1 MPPGPYKPVAI
12 KMPAPLNDPSFDAFR
27 KELAQVAEKKDRAAL
42 AKLVAQHFFWVPEEK
57 DLADKSKPPIE
68 NLAKALSLD
77 GADAFGWEAL
87 AAYAADGTT
96 MPDPQRRGVI
106 CAPAEPEFDEKAAD
120 DLANMTHTDAADWA
134 FPIRD
139 GIEVRSEAKQDAP
152 VVDKLGLYLV
162 RVLADES
169 PANAVMAAFLKV
181 VTSSGKV
188 GYVPVEAVLPI
199 GGEQLCYVKE
209 GGAGRSRA
217 SSVASPTN
225 SATGRGGRLQPRES
239 LDLTPAELRAL
250 RHRLRVRPRRRLLVS
265 RAVLPPAHAGAC
277 IGAGL
282 PLSDLPAGGSGD
294 RPPPCSL
301 EPRIARRSDE
311 RARPRRMPPS
321 ARICYNRRVE
331 VYCVIR
337 HRCARNLRRMGD
349 GGRPNGALELNP

>member
-1 MPPGPYKPVAI
+1 
-12 KMPAPLNDPSFDAFR
+12 
-27 KELAQVAEKKDRAAL
+27 
-42 AKLVAQHFFWVPEEK
+42 KLVAAHFFWVPEEK

-87 AAYAADGTT
+87 ATYAADGTT

-106 CAPAEPEFDEKAAD
+106 CAPAEPEFDDKAAD
-120 DLANMTHTDAADWA
+120 DLANTTHTDAADWA

-209 GGAGRSRA
+209 GGAWKIAGFLGGE
-217 SSVASPTN
+217 PTK
-225 SATGRGGRLQPRES
+225 
-239 LDLTPAELRAL
+239 
-250 RHRLRVRPRRRLLVS
+250 
-265 RAVLPPAHAGAC
+265 
-277 IGAGL
+277 
-282 PLSDLPAGGSGD
+282 
-294 RPPPCSL
+294 
-301 EPRIARRSDE
+301 
-311 RARPRRMPPS
+311 
-321 ARICYNRRVE
+321 
-331 VYCVIR
+331 
-337 HRCARNLRRMGD
+337 
-349 GGRPNGALELNP
+349 